1 MFSRFFIDRPIF
13 AAVVSIVI
21 TLAGVL
27 ACVNLPVA
35 QYPEISPP
43 AVSVSIN
50 YPGASAQVVADT
62 VAAPIEQQ
70 VNGVPGMLYM
80 SSQSGNDGSYS
91 LTVTFEIGTDL
102 NTALVMVQN
111 RVMLAMPQ
119 LPSEVQLQG
128 ITIRKRTPDILQVIS
143 FTSPKGRYD
152 TLYMSNFAT
161 IQVRDEL
168 LRLEGVSDI
177 NIFGERDY
185 SMRAWLDPQKLSSL
199 NITAIDVAN
208 AVRAQNIE
216 AAPGQLGSPPAG
228 RERSFQFPLD
238 TRGRLITTDEFGD
251 IIIKAGRSSRP
262 PGLIPTTSTS
272 TVPRQT
278 STIGTVGGAFTS
290 GAATNTGTLGNASA
304 NTDPNV
310 NPLGLTDP
318 SLSTGSTGTSS
329 SGGATGS
336 STGMSGSSGVS
347 STGYAGL
354 TLSPSGSSNPTG
366 SSGLLAPGPATTG
379 PATLTMSSSLNAP
392 SSSNGTTA
400 TASSTATDNAAGLM
414 AGTPLSIA
422 QSDFN
427 APGGGGTTNPST
439 TGGTVGANAL
449 SGGTLDGGPTPSSGV
464 IRLRDVARLQLGS
477 QTYTNG
483 ATFDGKPAVG
493 LAIHLLPGANSLDV
507 ADRVRAKMIELEPR
521 FPEDLTYNI
530 AYDTTPYI
538 RESIQDVETTLFEA
552 IGLVAIVVLVFLQNW
567 RAAIIPLVAVPVAIL
582 GTFAVMLALG
592 FTINNISLFGLVLA
606 IGIVVDDAIVVVENV
621 ERWLEQ
627 GYAPKEAAYK
637 AMGEVTG
644 PVIAIALVLCAVFV
658 PCAFVGGVTGQFYR
672 QFAVTITASTV
683 FSALNS
689 LTLSPALAAI
699 LMRKREDRDYVT
711 IVLNLVLGWFF
722 WLFNR
727 VFSFSTNL
735 YVRLVGWL
743 VRLSLIVLIVY
754 VGLLA
759 ATVWT
764 FKKAPTGF
772 VPEQDQ
778 GRLIVSIQLPDSAS
792 MERTEK
798 IMAEVDQ
805 IALSTPG
812 VQHTASAVGMSLL
825 MSANSSNFGTVFLIL
840 APFSERQR
848 PDLTA
853 DAIMAK
859 LRKEFATRIRD
870 ADIKVFGAPPVPG
883 LSVASGFKV
892 MVEDRGGMGSAE
904 LQKQTDRMVSGLQK
918 SPSVV
923 GVLTQFRS
931 KTPQLFLDLD
941 RTKSQAL
948 GVPFND
954 VNQTMQIYLGS
965 LYVTSFNE
973 FGRHWQVTL
982 QAEGRYRT
990 RPSDVNLLQVRN
1002 QWGEMVPLGTLV
1014 RLRDINGPVSVTRY
1028 NLYQAAAISG
1038 AVPPDV
1044 SSGEAINAVDATA
1057 EGTLPRSMAIE
1068 WTELMYLQLRAGNT
1082 AIYVFILA
1090 VVFVFLALAAL
1101 YESWALPLAV
1111 ILVVPMCLLCSVG
1124 GVLIAHKSVDIFVQ
1138 IGLIVLVGLACK
1150 NAILIVEFAEVLHHE
1165 GKPRHEAAVE
1175 ASRLRIRPILMTSFA
1190 FILGVV
1196 PLVVASGAGAEM
1208 RRSLGIA
1215 VFSGMLGVTV
1225 FGIFLT
1231 PVFFDL
1237 IQRAVDAKA
1246 LATKLT
1252 RFGGAA
1258 FLGAL
1263 LGVTTAYMLAGL
1275 EIGTHPWAEIIGG
1288 VIGAVLAV
1296 AVPPAWRWV
1305 KRQVKWER

>member
-13 AAVVSIVI
+13 AAVVSIII

-43 AVSVSIN
+43 AVSVSIS

-177 NIFGERDY
+177 NIFGQRDY
-185 SMRAWLDPQKLSSL
+185 SMRAWLDPQKLSSM
-199 NITAIDVAN
+199 NITAIDIAN
-208 AVRAQNIE
+208 SIRAQNIE
-216 AAPGQLGSPPAG
+216 AAPGQLGSPPTG

-238 TRGRLITTDEFGD
+238 TRGRLITTEEFGD
-251 IIIKAGRSSRP
+251 IIIKTGRSSRP
-262 PGLIPTTSTS
+262 PGLIPTSTS
-272 TVPRQT
+272 AAPRQT
-278 STIGTVGGAFTS
+278 STVGTAGGAFTG
-290 GAATNTGTLGNASA
+290 GAATNSGTLGNASA

-310 NPLGLTDP
+310 NPLGSTDP
-318 SLSTGSTGTSS
+318 SQSMGSTGSSSS
-329 SGGATGS
+329 SGGS
-336 STGMSGSSGVS
+336 STGLSGSSGVS

-354 TLSPSGSSNPTG
+354 TLSPSGSSTPAG

-379 PATLTMSSSLNAP
+379 PTSLTTSSSLNAAP
-392 SSSNGTTA
+392 TSNGS
-400 TASSTATDNAAGLM
+400 TASTSTGSTDNANGQVS
-414 AGTPLSIA
+414 GTPLSIA

-427 APGGGGTTNPST
+427 TPGGAPGNAST
-439 TGGTVGANAL
+439 TGGTVGANSF
-449 SGGTLDGGPTPSSGV
+449 SGGTLDGGPTPSSGI
-464 IRLRDVARLQLGS
+464 IRLKDVARLQLGS

-493 LAIHLLPGANSLDV
+493 LAIHLLPGANALEV
-507 ADRVRAKMIELEPR
+507 ADRVRAKMAELESR
-521 FPEDLTYNI
+521 FPEDLSYNI

-552 IGLVAIVVLVFLQNW
+552 VGLVAIVVLVFLQNW
-567 RAAIIPLVAVPVAIL
+567 RAALIPLIAVPVAIL
-582 GTFAVMLALG
+582 GTFAVMLVLG

-644 PVIAIALVLCAVFV
+644 PVVAIALVLCAVFV

-683 FSALNS
+683 FSAINS

-711 IVLNLVLGWFF
+711 IGLNLVLGWFF
-722 WLFNR
+722 WLFNWG
-727 VFSFSTNL
+727 FSFSTNL
-735 YVRLVGWL
+735 YTRTVGWL
-743 VRLSLIVLIVY
+743 LRLSLIVLVIY
-754 VGLLA
+754 IGLLG

-772 VPEQDQ
+772 VPDQDQ

-792 MERTEK
+792 MERTEA
-798 IMAEVDQ
+798 IMKQVDQ
-805 IALSTPG
+805 ISLNTPG
-812 VQHTASAVGMSLL
+812 VQHTSSAVGMSLL

-840 APFSERQR
+840 APFDQRQR

-859 LRKEFATRIRD
+859 LRKEFATKIRD
-870 ADIKVFGAPPVPG
+870 ADIKVFGAAPVPG

-904 LQKQTDRMVSGLQK
+904 LQQQTDRMVNGLQK

-948 GVPFND
+948 GVPLND
-954 VNQTMQIYLGS
+954 VNQTMQIHLGS
-965 LYVTSFNE
+965 LYATSFNE

-982 QAEGRYRT
+982 QAEGRYRS
-990 RPSDVNLLQVRN
+990 RPEDVNMLQVRN
-1002 QWGEMVPLGTLV
+1002 QWGDMVPLGTLV
-1014 RLRDINGPVSVTRY
+1014 QLRDINGPVSVTRY

-1044 SSGEAINAVDATA
+1044 SSGEAINAVDASA
-1057 EGTLPRSMAIE
+1057 EQNLPRSMAIE

-1124 GVLIAHKSVDIFVQ
+1124 GVLLAHKSVDIFVQ

-1150 NAILIVEFAEVLHHE
+1150 NAILIIEFAEVLHRE

-1215 VFSGMLGVTV
+1215 VFSGMLGVTL

-1246 LATKLT
+1246 FASKLSHL
-1252 RFGGAA
+1252 GGEA
-1258 FLGAL
+1258 FLGVL
-1263 LGVTTAYMLAGL
+1263 LGVTTGYLLTGL
-1275 EIGTHPWAEIIGG
+1275 GVGTQPWAEIMGG
-1288 VIGAVLAV
+1288 VVGATLAMT
-1296 AVPPAWRWV
+1296 APPAWRWF